1 MCGVSAILLGDPD
14 ATTAAVDLHEA
25 QYFLQHRGQDAAGI
39 AVCQGGRVY
48 QCKGLGMA
56 SKVFDEGKRATEAA
70 MPGFMGIAHLRYP
83 TAGTSSPSEAQPFF
97 VNSPYGLSMGV
108 NGNLVNAPDLAKFLD
123 YEARRHVNTD
133 SDSELL
139 LNIFAH
145 ALGELGK
152 ARANVDDVFIALR
165 EVYARCHGAFACTA
179 MIAGFGI
186 LGFRDENGIR
196 PLCLGSR
203 PSETL
208 EGATDYFLAS
218 ESIALVQLGFK
229 NIVDILPGQAVFL
242 KKGGV
247 PQFSQI
253 VETKSYTPDLM
264 EYIYMSR
271 PESELEGISIHR
283 SRQNM
288 GLKLANRMRQ
298 VLGEEGIRDIDVV
311 IPIPETSN
319 TAAATLA
326 SELRKPLSNAYVKNR
341 YIFRTFILPGQK
353 VRQKSVRRKLSP
365 IASEFK
371 GKVVCLVDDS
381 IVRGTTSREIVQMA
395 RECEAKRIILVSCS
409 PEITHPHIYGIDLA
423 DPAQLLA
430 HNRTL
435 EEMVGLIKCDSLIFQ
450 TLDDLKAACL
460 EAADEGCR
468 VTGFEVGVF
477 CGEYRTP
484 VPVDYLERW
493 SERHETKKRK
503 SEALT
508 REEGTDVTTVVA
520 SSGPVN
526 GPIPQ
531 HDTASTQSLEH
542 HEDISLHNNFASGH

>member
-1 MCGVSAILLGDPD
+1 
-14 ATTAAVDLHEA
+14 
-25 QYFLQHRGQDAAGI
+25 
-39 AVCQGGRVY
+39 
-48 QCKGLGMA
+48 
-56 SKVFDEGKRATEAA
+56 
-70 MPGFMGIAHLRYP
+70 
-83 TAGTSSPSEAQPFF
+83 
-97 VNSPYGLSMGV
+97 
-108 NGNLVNAPDLAKFLD
+108 
-123 YEARRHVNTD
+123 
-133 SDSELL
+133 
-139 LNIFAH
+139 
-145 ALGELGK
+145 
-152 ARANVDDVFIALR
+152 
-165 EVYARCHGAFACTA
+165 
-179 MIAGFGI
+179 
-186 LGFRDENGIR
+186 
-196 PLCLGSR
+196 
-203 PSETL
+203 
-208 EGATDYFLAS
+208 
-218 ESIALVQLGFK
+218 VQLGFK

-409 PEITHPHIYGIDLA
+409 PEITHPHIVSTA
-423 DPAQLLA
+423 S
-430 HNRTL
+430 
-435 EEMVGLIKCDSLIFQ
+435 DS
-450 TLDDLKAACL
+450 KAAIL
-460 EAADEGCR
+460 ALKLRPLKTTTNLAPT
-468 VTGFEVGVF
+468 V
-477 CGEYRTP
+477 
-484 VPVDYLERW
+484 
-493 SERHETKKRK
+493 RH
-503 SEALT
+503 
-508 REEGTDVTTVVA
+508 
-520 SSGPVN
+520 
-526 GPIPQ
+526 
-531 HDTASTQSLEH
+531 
-542 HEDISLHNNFASGH
+542 